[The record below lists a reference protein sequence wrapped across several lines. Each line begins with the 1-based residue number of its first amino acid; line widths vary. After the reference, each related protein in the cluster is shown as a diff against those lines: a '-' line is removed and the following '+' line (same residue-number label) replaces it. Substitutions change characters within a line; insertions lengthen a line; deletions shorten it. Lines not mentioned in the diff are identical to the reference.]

1 MLKCSS
7 VEEYFFFI
15 VVLLLI
21 FIPDY
26 KTNPDVGVCL
36 LWIEKEGETLCL
48 PLLCHAYSRKSAAVA
63 AIFAAAAAAA
73 AT

>member
-1 MLKCSS
+1 MLKN
-7 VEEYFFFI
+7 YFFFI

-48 PLLCHAYSRKSAAVA
+48 PLLCHAYSRKSAAVT